1 MSDADPE
8 REDHPEGASEESKA
22 INFKWTP
29 ELVKIGTS
37 RGAIHPSLGPIE
49 EHNGFR
55 IFKYRPGMTLPDP
68 ADTRECLRWA
78 GLSDKKIIEVEQKF
92 NQLYPD
98 YQGLSCG
105 YAEKYHQTGYTEI
118 IFPKVEKM
126 LDMFIQ
132 GMHDDHD
139 EVEETHQAFIEKGI
153 QLGLRL
159 EFAIFCGLHKDDP
172 RAIENP
178 YLFEKDW
185 FWMGP
190 ASIMTDTLISFWR
203 GVEKCMVS
211 KLLYDGK
218 AFTCD
223 GTWVVREGETIDQAK
238 ARVDDRE
245 RERLREQAEKEYK
258 AEREREKDGLEKLCA
273 EEDAIWAEQYR
284 QAEMLKQQS
293 IDKAARQKD
302 GEGTQ

>member
-1 MSDADPE
+1 MSFSSCDTWFSADQL
-8 REDHPEGASEESKA
+8 
-22 INFKWTP
+22 N
-29 ELVKIGTS
+29 
-37 RGAIHPSLGPIE
+37 IE
-49 EHNGFR
+49 
-55 IFKYRPGMTLPDP
+55 
-68 ADTRECLRWA
+68 
-78 GLSDKKIIEVEQKF
+78 
-92 NQLYPD
+92 
-98 YQGLSCG
+98 
-105 YAEKYHQTGYTEI
+105 
-118 IFPKVEKM
+118 
-126 LDMFIQ
+126 
-132 GMHDDHD
+132 
-139 EVEETHQAFIEKGI
+139 AFIEKGI

-258 AEREREKDGLEKLCA
+258 AEREREKEGLEKLCA
-273 EEDAIWAEQYR
+273 EEDAIWAEQDR
-284 QAEMLKQQS
+284 QAEMLKRQS
-293 IDKAARQKD
+293 IDKAAQQKD
-302 GEGTQ
+302 DEGTQ